1 LEKTL
6 FDDTLWAKSS
16 RPLSKFRT
24 STRHMVV
31 VEEVDHIVARIEDL
45 RQANAGLAWVEPV
58 TRRAILELRHLAL
71 LGDPDSP
78 AAATGADRRCP
89 QVKS

>member
-1 LEKTL
+1 VGEEQPPLEQIQNVH
-6 FDDTLWAKSS
+6 
-16 RPLSKFRT
+16 
-24 STRHMVV
+24 RHMVV

-71 LGDPDSP
+71 LGDPDPP
-78 AAATGADRRCP
+78 AAAIGADRRCP